1 MLAYNMRLAVKSF
14 KRNPG
19 LTLLMVG
26 AIALGIAACV
36 ATMTLYHA
44 MSGNPIWWKNDRLFA
59 VTMDNW
65 DVSKPFDP
73 EHPGPPPQL
82 TYRDALYLADSKI
95 PLHHVVMHRNRGVL
109 TGGTAQPR
117 PQPVM

>member
-1 MLAYNMRLAVKSF
+1 MLVYNMHLAVKSF

-26 AIALGIAACV
+26 AIALGIAACIV
-36 ATMTLYHA
+36 TMTLYHA
-44 MSGNPIWWKNDRLFA
+44 MSGNPIWWKNGRLYA

-65 DVSKPFDP
+65 DPNKAFDP

-82 TYRDALYLADSKI
+82 TYRDAQYLADSKI
-95 PLHHVVMHRNRGVL
+95 PLNLFLIESV
-109 TGGTAQPR
+109 
-117 PQPVM
+117 